1 MTVIQQSEYL
11 PKQMNGPVVNA
22 VMQSMEEQ
30 LEAADAIADYLY
42 NLSITTAQET
52 ELENIGCIIGY
63 PRPLVPEGFSAEN
76 VLLLTDLPHF
86 QDTSIGLSDVDSE
99 VGGRLSTTRS
109 STTDYMDL
117 ALYRKFL
124 DKVAIIKRYG
134 ITLYSVDSICSLI
147 SKDYTF
153 EWDEYQDIHVYFN
166 TNIGYKNVWILTQ
179 LFYRLTT
186 SPQVIITSESGAST

>member
-86 QDTSIGLSDVDSE
+86 QDISIGLSDVDSE

-109 STTDYMDL
+109 SSTDYMDL
-117 ALYRKFL
+117 ELYRKFL
-124 DKVAIIKRYG
+124 DKVAFIKRYG
-134 ITLYSVDSICSLI
+134 ITLYSVDSICALI
-147 SKDYTF
+147 SKDYTI

>member
-1 MTVIQQSEYL
+1 MIEIYLDDIQL
-11 PKQMNGPVVNA
+11 DIP
-22 VMQSMEEQ
+22 
-30 LEAADAIADYLY
+30 
-42 NLSITTAQET
+42 
-52 ELENIGCIIGY
+52 
-63 PRPLVPEGFSAEN
+63 
-76 VLLLTDLPHF
+76 
-86 QDTSIGLSDVDSE
+86 QDISIGLSDVDSE

-117 ALYRKFL
+117 ELYRKFL
-124 DKVAIIKRYG
+124 DKVAFIKRYG